1 MSASSRS
8 RVYEHGEVFT
18 PPRIVDRMLEHVR
31 EQLESYDT
39 RVLEPACGSG
49 NFLVPILSKK
59 LENVDLNFSS
69 SKTERFTRGLHALM
83 STYGIE
89 LLEDNVSDCRDRL
102 FAQLEKW
109 ANKEEPRNWLKAA
122 QTVIRL
128 NVVCGDALSLMQNNG
143 KPLRFSEWSISGDL
157 AFDRKE
163 FEFSDLLAANSYME
177 SPLFEPIATHEIF
190 TPLRTQPNLELSE
203 LAELE
208 S

>member
-1 MSASSRS
+1 MSPSLRS

-18 PPRIVDRMLEHVR
+18 PPAVVSRMLEHVR
-31 EQLESYDT
+31 EQLDSYET

-59 LENVDLNFSS
+59 LENVDLLHAST
-69 SKTERFTRGLHALM
+69 KTERFTRGLHAVM

-102 FAQLEKW
+102 LSQLERW
-109 ANKEEPRNWLKAA
+109 ANKQAPRDWLRAA
-122 QTVIRL
+122 RKVIRL
-128 NVVCGDALSLMQNNG
+128 NIVCGDALSLLQHNG

-157 AFDRKE
+157 MFDRRE
-163 FEFSDLLAANSYME
+163 FEFSDLLAANSYRE
-177 SPLFEPIATHEIF
+177 SPLFEAIATHEMF
-190 TPLRTQPNLELSE
+190 TPVRTQSKLELSE
-203 LAELE
+203 LAGLE